1 MHDLVFPRREWLII
15 AMAIDPKDTS
25 ATAAKLRDTKV
36 WVFDLDN
43 TLYPASSRLFD
54 QVDWNMT
61 RYVAELLDI
70 DQVEAR
76 RLQKDYFRSFGTTMR
91 GLMTVHG
98 IDPSAFLDYVH
109 DIDVTGLPVDSLM
122 IEALAALP
130 GRKVIYTNGSKGH
143 ADNITKHLGID
154 GYFEGCFDIID
165 AAYTPKPALESYHAM
180 CDAFGI
186 DPAEAVMVEDMA
198 KNLVPAA
205 ELGMTT
211 VWVDTGADWSRDQS
225 DQGHIHHRTDAL
237 SAWLAEMA
245 GIGR

>member
-1 MHDLVFPRREWLII
+1 MGIE
-15 AMAIDPKDTS
+15 PKNP
-25 ATAAKLRDTKV
+25 AAAAAKLRDTKV

-98 IDPSAFLDYVH
+98 IDPAAFLDYVH
-109 DIDVTGLPVDSLM
+109 NIDVTGLAVDSLM

-143 ADNITKHLGID
+143 ANNITRHLGID

-165 AAYTPKPALESYHAM
+165 AAYTPKPALEPYRAM

-225 DQGHIHHRTDAL
+225 DYGHIHHRTDAL

-245 GIGR
+245 GISR